1 MKVAKLSPAQRVLVP
16 LGLGTAVSL
25 LGDNTLYTV
34 LPRPEIAAQAG
45 VTLAM
50 VGVLLGANRAVRL
63 VFNGA
68 AGALNDRL
76 SRRWLLVASLFLGA
90 LSTLIVGVGRGF
102 WPLLVGRVLWGA
114 AWSGIWVGGNTM
126 VLDVADETN
135 RGRLS
140 GQYQMWFF
148 IGVGAAAL
156 VGAVLTDLFGF
167 RQGLLISAGLTGLAA
182 LLWLAVLPETRP
194 ARSAAARAAAAAGRL
209 PLPWRVALAASVP
222 VFFTRFVFAGVMTAT
237 TILWLTDFVGD
248 RLTVAVVVVPIASL
262 TGIFAALRSVSS
274 LLGAPLVGHLSDRAG
289 RRWPV
294 LAGVMAVGAAGT
306 WLMGGEGLAVA
317 LFGGLVASVASSG
330 AQTLAPAL
338 VGDGATA
345 AQRGRILSVI
355 YTFGDLGSAF
365 APPLALALV
374 GFLPIGTLYRL
385 CAALL
390 AGVVVYAVWQ
400 AKRERAAVEAAGE
413 RAELGPFPEHRG

>member
-1 MKVAKLSPAQRVLVP
+1 
-16 LGLGTAVSL
+16 
-25 LGDNTLYTV
+25 
-34 LPRPEIAAQAG
+34 
-45 VTLAM
+45 
-50 VGVLLGANRAVRL
+50 VGVLLSANRVVRL
-63 VFNGA
+63 VFNGT

-90 LSTLIVGVGRGF
+90 LSTLIVAVGRGF
-102 WPLLVGRVLWGA
+102 WPLLAGRVLWGA

-167 RQGLLISAGLTGLAA
+167 RRGLLISAGLTGLAA
-182 LLWLAVLPETRP
+182 VWWLAVLPETRA
-194 ARSAAARAAAAAGRL
+194 ARSATAAHTGADRQ
-209 PLPWRVALAASVP
+209 PLPWRVALTASVP

-237 TILWLTDFVGD
+237 TILWLSDFVGD
-248 RLTVAVVVVPIASL
+248 RLTVAAVVVPIATL

-274 LLGAPLVGHLSDRAG
+274 LLGAPLIGHLSDRAG

-294 LAGVMAVGAAGT
+294 LAGVMAVGAAGA
-306 WLMGGEGLAVA
+306 WLMGGDTLVA
-317 LFGGLVASVASSG
+317 ALLGALVASLASSG
-330 AQTLAPAL
+330 AQTIAPAL
-338 VGDGATA
+338 VGDDATA
-345 AQRGRILSVI
+345 AQRGRALSVI
-355 YTFGDLGSAF
+355 YTLGDLGSAL

-374 GFLPIGTLYRL
+374 AVLPIGTLYRL

-390 AGVVVYAVWQ
+390 AGVAVYAVWQ
-400 AKRERAAVEAAGE
+400 TARERAG
-413 RAELGPFPEHRG
+413 